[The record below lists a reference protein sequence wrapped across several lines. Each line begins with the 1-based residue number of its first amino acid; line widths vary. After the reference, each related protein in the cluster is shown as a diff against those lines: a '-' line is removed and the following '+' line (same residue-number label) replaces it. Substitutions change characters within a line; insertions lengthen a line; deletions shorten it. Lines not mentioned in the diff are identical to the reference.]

1 MKKAVFTIALIL
13 GLQLSL
19 TAVAQNNDLIAL
31 RVPHFVRPLVEK
43 WVTEYQKSNI
53 NVDFQFV
60 SGKSQDNNN
69 TISFTTDD
77 DAVAFARFAV
87 LPITTKASKAQ
98 QLIGSHRLNAKKLKS
113 LFFEKE
119 DFDEEEED
127 DNEQALHIYTGN
139 GQQSVSRFIAS
150 YFKQETA
157 NYKGKKISGDDS
169 FLNTAI
175 SRDPL
180 GITFNPLSNIFD
192 LQSRHLKNDL
202 TLVGLDL
209 KKDVAGSFSDK
220 GSLDEVL
227 QILENE
233 KPAEVAVEKVAISFN
248 GTDEAVNRFLQW
260 VLENGTKYNHQ
271 YGLLNLDQKETSAQ
285 INKVQN
291 KLTAQQ

>member
-53 NVDFQFV
+53 NVDFKFV

-98 QLIGSHRLNAKKLKS
+98 QLIGFHSLNAKKLKS

-127 DNEQALHIYTGN
+127 NDNEQALHIYTGS

-150 YFKQETA
+150 YFKQQTIKVKRYQA
-157 NYKGKKISGDDS
+157 TTVSSIP
-169 FLNTAI
+169 
-175 SRDPL
+175 PL
-180 GITFNPLSNIFD
+180 AA
-192 LQSRHLKNDL
+192 
-202 TLVGLDL
+202 TL
-209 KKDVAGSFSDK
+209 
-220 GSLDEVL
+220 
-227 QILENE
+227 
-233 KPAEVAVEKVAISFN
+233 
-248 GTDEAVNRFLQW
+248 W
-260 VLENGTKYNHQ
+260 VLPSTRFPISLTCRAEKCVATLHCS
-271 YGLLNLDQKETSAQ
+271 LLTS
-285 INKVQN
+285 IRRVSRFSMRDISTR
-291 KLTAQQ
+291 L

>member
-1 MKKAVFTIALIL
+1 MNKTVFTITLIL

-19 TAVAQNNDLIAL
+19 TAVAQNNNQVAL

-53 NVDFQFV
+53 DVDFQFV
-60 SGKSQDNNN
+60 PGKSQDNNN

-77 DAVAFARFAV
+77 DAVVFARFAV
-87 LPITTKASKAQ
+87 LPVTTKASKAQ

-119 DFDEEEED
+119 DFDEEED
-127 DNEQALHIYTGN
+127 NDNEQALHIYTGN
-139 GQQSVSRFIAS
+139 GQLSVSRFIAS

-192 LQSRHLKNDL
+192 LQSREVRSDL
-202 TLVGLDL
+202 ALLPLD
-209 KKDVAGSFSDK
+209 
-220 GSLDEVL
+220 
-227 QILENE
+227 
-233 KPAEVAVEKVAISFN
+233 
-248 GTDEAVNRFLQW
+248 
-260 VLENGTKYNHQ
+260 
-271 YGLLNLDQKETSAQ
+271 
-285 INKVQN
+285 INKEGKQVLNEGHLDKAIIYEFTLKPVAKPLETCLN
-291 KLTAQQ
+291 KHVTGRWPCSEN

>member
-77 DAVAFARFAV
+77 NAVAFARFAV

-119 DFDEEEED
+119 DFDEEED
-127 DNEQALHIYTGN
+127 NDNEQALHIYTGS

-192 LQSRHLKNDL
+192 LQSREVRSDLALLPLDINKEGKQVLNDGHLDQII
-202 TLVGLDL
+202 TL
-209 KKDVAGSFSDK
+209 
-220 GSLDEVL
+220 
-227 QILENE
+227 LENQTYSE
-233 KPAEVAVEKVAISFN
+233 IPVGTIGLSYNHANPVLESFVQWALVN
-248 GTDEAVNRFLQW
+248 GTQYVHE
-260 VLENGTKYNHQ
+260 
-271 YGLLNLDQKETSAQ
+271 YGLLQLSKNYLAQK
-285 INKVQN
+285 
-291 KLTAQQ
+291 

>member
-19 TAVAQNNDLIAL
+19 TAVAQNNNQVAL

-43 WVTEYQKSNI
+43 WVTEYQKSN
-53 NVDFQFV
+53 NDVDFQFV

-69 TISFTTDD
+69 TITFTTDD

-87 LPITTKASKAQ
+87 LPVTTKASKAQ

-127 DNEQALHIYTGN
+127 NDNEQALHIYTGN

-192 LQSRHLKNDL
+192 LQSREVRSDLALLPLDINKEGKQVLNEGHLDHII
-202 TLVGLDL
+202 TL
-209 KKDVAGSFSDK
+209 
-220 GSLDEVL
+220 
-227 QILENE
+227 LENQAYSE
-233 KPAEVAVEKVAISFN
+233 IPVGSIGLSYNHTNPVLESF
-248 GTDEAVNRFLQW
+248 VQW
-260 VLENGTKYNHQ
+260 VLVNGTQYVHE
-271 YGLLNLDQKETSAQ
+271 YGLLQLPKKYLAQK
-285 INKVQN
+285 
-291 KLTAQQ
+291 